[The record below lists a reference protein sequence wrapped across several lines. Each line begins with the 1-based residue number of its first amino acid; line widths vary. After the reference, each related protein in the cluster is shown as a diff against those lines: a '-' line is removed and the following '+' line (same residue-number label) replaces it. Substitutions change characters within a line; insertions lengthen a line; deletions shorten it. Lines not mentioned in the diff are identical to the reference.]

1 VPECAGERSG
11 KMNQSSRVMKVLRA
25 IDDLATLPEPSH
37 LAIGVFDGLH
47 LGHQAVIGRAL
58 ESSRETGGSAVVVT
72 FDPHPVRVL
81 RPEKA
86 PRLLT
91 STRHKVKLIEKLG
104 VDAVLLLEFNLE
116 FSKTPPES
124 FIEKLVRAANR
135 LSQICVGQEWTFG
148 ANRSGSI
155 RLLEE
160 LAPKLGFQVAS
171 VPPVLIG
178 ERVVSSTLIRSAV
191 ECGDLES
198 AAKYLGR
205 DFTILG
211 TVTEGRQL
219 GRRLGFPTAN
229 LRAHNELF
237 PPNGVYIA
245 KAFYRGSQ
253 YGGVVNIGVRPTI
266 ENETGERILEL
277 HLFDFDEQI
286 YGEDIEVAFFEY
298 LRPEQKFSG
307 VEELQAQI
315 QRDVE
320 KARFG
325 YEISLKNT
333 ERGV

>member
-1 VPECAGERSG
+1 
-11 KMNQSSRVMKVLRA
+11 MKFLRA
-25 IDDLATLPEPSH
+25 IDELKSLPGSTH

-47 LGHQAVIGRAL
+47 IGHQAVIGRAL
-58 ESSRETGGSAVVVT
+58 ESSRQNGGNAVVVT

-104 VDAVLLLEFNLE
+104 VDAVLLLEFTLE
-116 FSKTPPES
+116 FSKTPPEI
-124 FIEKLVRAANR
+124 FIENLVRSANHLR
-135 LSQICVGQEWTFG
+135 QICVGQEWTFG

-160 LAPKLGFQVAS
+160 LAAKMGFQVAS
-171 VPPVLIG
+171 VPPVSIDM
-178 ERVVSSTLIRSAV
+178 RVVSSTLIRSAV
-191 ECGDLES
+191 ECGDLAS

-205 DFTILG
+205 EFTVLG

-237 PPNGVYIA
+237 PPNGVYAA
-245 KAFYRGSQ
+245 KAWFRENE

-266 ENETGERILEL
+266 ENESGERTLEL
-277 HLFDFDEQI
+277 HLFDFNERDLWR
-286 YGEDIEVAFFEY
+286 GRRGGFPGLSSTGAEVF
-298 LRPEQKFSG
+298 
-307 VEELQAQI
+307 
-315 QRDVE
+315 RD
-320 KARFG
+320 
-325 YEISLKNT
+325 
-333 ERGV
+333 

>member
-1 VPECAGERSG
+1 
-11 KMNQSSRVMKVLRA
+11 MKVLRA
-25 IDDLATLPEPSH
+25 IDELRSLPGSTH
-37 LAIGVFDGLH
+37 LSIGVFDGLH
-47 LGHQAVIGRAL
+47 IGHQAVIGRAL
-58 ESSRETGGSAVVVT
+58 ESSRQTGGNAVVVT

-104 VDAVLLLEFNLE
+104 VDAVLLLDFTLE
-116 FSKTPPES
+116 FSRTPPET
-124 FIEKLVRAANR
+124 FIEKLVRASNR

-148 ANRSGSI
+148 ADRSGSI

-160 LAPKLGFQVAS
+160 MAPKLGFQVVS
-171 VPPVLIG
+171 VPPVLVG
-178 ERVVSSTLIRSAV
+178 DRVISSTLIRSAV

-237 PPNGVYIA
+237 PPNGVYAA
-245 KAFYRGSQ
+245 KAWFRENE
-253 YGGVVNIGVRPTI
+253 YGGIVNIGVRPTI

-277 HLFDFDEQI
+277 HLFDFDQQI
-286 YGEDIEVAFFEY
+286 YGEDVEVAFLEY
-298 LRPEQKFSG
+298 LRPEHKFSG

-315 QRDVE
+315 QRDAE
-320 KARFG
+320 KARQVW
-325 YEISLKNT
+325 EISLKNT
-333 ERGV
+333 KRGV

>member
-1 VPECAGERSG
+1 MEILRTIDELGSLAGS
-11 KMNQSSRVMKVLRA
+11 
-25 IDDLATLPEPSH
+25 TH

-47 LGHQAVIGRAL
+47 LGHQAVIGRAQ
-58 ESSRETGGSAVVVT
+58 EAARQTRGNAVVVT

-91 STRHKVKLIEKLG
+91 STRHKVKLIERLG
-104 VDAVLLLEFNLE
+104 VDAVLLLEFTLE
-116 FSKTPPES
+116 FSKTPPEI
-124 FIEKLVRAANR
+124 FVEKLVRAAKHLR
-135 LSQICVGQEWTFG
+135 QICVGQEWTFG

-160 LAPKLGFQVAS
+160 LAPKMGFQVAS
-171 VPPVLIG
+171 VPPVSVDG
-178 ERVVSSTLIRSAV
+178 RVVSSTLIRSAV

-237 PPNGVYIA
+237 PPNGVYAA
-245 KAFYRGSQ
+245 KAWFREEE

-266 ENETGERILEL
+266 ENEAGERILEL
-277 HLFDFDEQI
+277 HLFDFDQQI
-286 YGEDIEVAFFEY
+286 YGEDVEVAFLAY
-298 LRPEQKFSG
+298 LRPEQKFAG
-307 VEELQAQI
+307 VDELQTQI
-315 QRDVE
+315 QRDAE
-320 KARFG
+320 KARG
-325 YEISLKNT
+325 IYEIALKYSK
-333 ERGV
+333 RSV

>member
-1 VPECAGERSG
+1 
-11 KMNQSSRVMKVLRA
+11 MKLLRA
-25 IDDLATLPEPSH
+25 IDELDSLPGSTH

-47 LGHQAVIGRAL
+47 VGHQAVIGRAL
-58 ESSRETGGSAVVVT
+58 KSARQTSGSAVVVT

-91 STRHKVKLIEKLG
+91 STQHKVKLIEKLG
-104 VDAVLLLEFNLE
+104 VDAVLLLEFTLE
-116 FSKTPPES
+116 FSKTPPEI
-124 FIEKLVRAANR
+124 FIEKLVRAANQLR
-135 LSQICVGQEWTFG
+135 QICVGQEWTFG

-160 LAPKLGFQVAS
+160 LAPKLGFQVVS
-171 VPPVLIG
+171 VPPVLVG

-191 ECGDLES
+191 ECGDLQS

-229 LRAHNELF
+229 LQVHNELF
-237 PPNGVYIA
+237 PPNGVYAA
-245 KAFYRGSQ
+245 KAWFGQ
-253 YGGVVNIGVRPTI
+253 NEHGGVVNIGVRPTI
-266 ENETGERILEL
+266 ENEAGERILEL
-277 HLFDFDEQI
+277 HLFDFDQQI
-286 YGEDIEVAFFEY
+286 YGEDIEVGFLEY

-307 VEELQAQI
+307 VDALQAQI
-315 QRDVE
+315 KRDAE
-320 KARFG
+320 RAREV
-325 YEISLKNT
+325 YELTKSA
-333 ERGV
+333 

>member
-1 VPECAGERSG
+1 
-11 KMNQSSRVMKVLRA
+11 MKVLRA
-25 IDDLATLPEPSH
+25 IDELRSLPGSTH
-37 LAIGVFDGLH
+37 LSIGVFDGLH
-47 LGHQAVIGRAL
+47 IGHQAVIGRAL
-58 ESSRETGGSAVVVT
+58 ESSRQTSGNAVVVT

-104 VDAVLLLEFNLE
+104 VDAVLLLDFTLE
-116 FSKTPPES
+116 FSRTPPET
-124 FIEKLVRAANR
+124 FIEKLVRASNR

-148 ANRSGSI
+148 ADRSGSI

-160 LAPKLGFQVAS
+160 MAPKLGFQVVS
-171 VPPVLIG
+171 VPPVLVG
-178 ERVVSSTLIRSAV
+178 DRVISSTLIRSAV

-237 PPNGVYIA
+237 PPNGVYAA
-245 KAFYRGSQ
+245 KAWFRENE

-277 HLFDFDEQI
+277 HLFDFDQQI
-286 YGEDIEVAFFEY
+286 YGEDVEVAFLEY
-298 LRPEQKFSG
+298 LRPEHKFSG

-315 QRDVE
+315 QRDAE
-320 KARFG
+320 KARQVW
-325 YEISLKNT
+325 EISLKNT
-333 ERGV
+333 KRGV

>member
-1 VPECAGERSG
+1 MPDRSGRHPG
-11 KMNQSSRVMKVLRA
+11 KMNQNSRAMKVLRA
-25 IDDLATLPEPSH
+25 IDDLASLPGSTH

-47 LGHQAVIGRAL
+47 IGHQAVIGRAL
-58 ESSRETGGSAVVVT
+58 ESSRQTGGNAVVVT

-104 VDAVLLLEFNLE
+104 VDAVLLLEFTLE
-116 FSKTPPES
+116 FSKTPPEN
-124 FIEKLVRAANR
+124 FIEKLARAANR

-245 KAFYRGSQ
+245 KAFFRGSQ

-286 YGEDIEVAFFEY
+286 YGEDIEVAFLGY

-307 VEELQAQI
+307 VDELRAQI

-320 KARFG
+320 KARHG
-325 YEISLKNT
+325 YEII
-333 ERGV
+333 

>member
-1 VPECAGERSG
+1 
-11 KMNQSSRVMKVLRA
+11 MKVLRT
-25 IDDLATLPEPSH
+25 IDELSSLRGSTH

-58 ESSRETGGSAVVVT
+58 ESSSQTNGNAVVVT

-104 VDAVLLLEFNLE
+104 ADAVLLLEFTLE
-116 FSKTPPES
+116 FSKTPPRT
-124 FIEKLVRAANR
+124 FIENLVRAAR
-135 LSQICVGQEWTFG
+135 HLDQICVGQEWTFG

-160 LAPKLGFQVAS
+160 LAPSLGFHVAS
-171 VPPVLIG
+171 VPPVLVND
-178 ERVVSSTLIRSAV
+178 RVVSSTLIRSAV
-191 ECGDLES
+191 ECGDLDS

-211 TVTEGRQL
+211 TVTEGRRL

-229 LRAHNELF
+229 LQAHNELF
-237 PPNGVYIA
+237 PPNGVYAA
-245 KAFYRGSQ
+245 KAWFRESE

-266 ENETGERILEL
+266 ENESGERILEL
-277 HLFDFDEQI
+277 YLFDFDRQI
-286 YGEDIEVAFFEY
+286 YGEDVEVAFLEH

-307 VEELQAQI
+307 VSELQAQI
-315 QRDVE
+315 RRDAD
-320 KARFG
+320 KAREI
-325 YEISLKNT
+325 YERAKSQA
-333 ERGV
+333 